1 MRSAILAVAFA
12 AGVIAVP
19 HGHKHKR
26 DTVVDVDVVYVTD
39 IVTVTAGSE
48 PTATSSVDSNQQQWW
63 GHWSWSEE
71 TSTAPAVAQ
80 PTTTSVATSTWVAP
94 TTSAAPS
101 STSVAPVASSSSAP
115 SSTDSGSTSVPSTYS
130 QKVVLSH
137 NVHRANHSASN
148 IAWSDSLAASA
159 QTIAES
165 CVYAHNT
172 AVDGG
177 GYGQNI
183 AAGVPSDNVTA
194 IITDLFY
201 NGEVEWFVGL
211 YNQAQP
217 SMVNFE
223 HWGHFSQ
230 IVWKDTTQVGCATVD
245 CSSQGLANVGS
256 DVAPYFTVCN
266 YGPPGNYA
274 NEYGANIGEPLNY
287 PTVQWN
293 YGL

>member
-1 MRSAILAVAFA
+1 MRSAILAGAFA

-26 DTVVDVDVVYVTD
+26 DVVTDVDVVYVTD

-48 PTATSSVDSNQQQWW
+48 PTSVSSVDSNQQWGGSSWW

-71 TSTAPAVAQ
+71 TSSAPSAAQ
-80 PTTTSVATSTWVAP
+80 PTTTSVAPSTPSTTSTWIAP

-101 STSVAPVASSSSAP
+101 STAAASSSSAP
-115 SSTDSGSTSVPSTYS
+115 SSTDSGSTGVPSTYA
-130 QKVVLSH
+130 QKVLLSH

-148 IAWSDSLAASA
+148 LAWSDSLASSA

-183 AAGVPSDNVTA
+183 AAGVPADNITA
-194 IITDLFY
+194 VITDLFY
-201 NGEVEWFVGL
+201 NGEVEWFAGL
-211 YNQAQP
+211 YQQAQP

-230 IVWKDTTQVGCATVD
+230 VVWKSTTQVGCATVD
-245 CSSQGLANVGS
+245 CSAQGLANVGS
-256 DVAPYFTVCN
+256 DVAPMFTVCN
-266 YGPPGNYA
+266 YGPPGEKFNA
-274 NEYGANIGEPLNY
+274 
-287 PTVQWN
+287 
-293 YGL
+293 